1 VFFKNIPQSSD
12 KLISLVPLKVRVKV
26 TSFPL
31 LYIYI
36 YIYIY
41 NNGKEVTLTRT
52 LSGTSDISLSDDW
65 GIFLKNTGKEDYNYL
80 YP

>member
-1 VFFKNIPQSSD
+1 
-12 KLISLVPLKVRVKV
+12 
-26 TSFPL
+26 L